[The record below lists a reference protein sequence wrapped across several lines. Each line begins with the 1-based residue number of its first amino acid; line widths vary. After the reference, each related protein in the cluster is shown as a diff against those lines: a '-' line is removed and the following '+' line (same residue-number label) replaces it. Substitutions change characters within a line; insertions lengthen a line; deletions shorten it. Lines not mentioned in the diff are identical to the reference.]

1 MGSEWRTVKL
11 GDIAENASRPFD
23 FSKHERVVFIN
34 TGDVL
39 HGKFLHSN
47 RIVPKDLPGQAKKRI
62 EKNDILFSEIRP
74 ANKRYALVDFD
85 PEEYVVSTKFIVIK
99 LLSEEI
105 DPHFFYIQLTCDKTL
120 CEFQRIAESRS
131 GTFPQITFDSVA
143 YYPFILPP
151 LPEQRAIAHILGS
164 LDDKIELNRKMNKT
178 LEAIARATFKSWFI
192 DFDPVIDN
200 ALRAGNPIPDSMA
213 ERAEMRRQILDQ
225 NQPSSS
231 SQRAKDKNYLE
242 GFKFSGLGNVSIDE
256 IYELFP
262 DSFQNS
268 ELGAIPKGWEVK
280 SLGEL
285 CEKPQYGF
293 TTSAKDKKVGPKF
306 LRITDINKLPWV
318 EWSNV
323 PWCEIISAGY
333 DKYKLRIGDFLI
345 ARMADP
351 GHGVYIEEEVEA
363 VFASY
368 LIRFRPVDLRY
379 GRYMQYWQHSS
390 IYWNLINARKAG
402 TTRFS
407 LNAKDLSAFPM
418 LIPTFP
424 ILEAF
429 SVFINPIR
437 QIIVHNVQESMI
449 LTSLRDT
456 LLPKLISG
464 ELRVPDAV
472 AIIKGVEL

>member
-1 MGSEWRTVKL
+1 MIFYLVK
-11 GDIAENASRPFD
+11 S
-23 FSKHERVVFIN
+23 
-34 TGDVL
+34 VL
-39 HGKFLHSN
+39 Q
-47 RIVPKDLPGQAKKRI
+47 I
-62 EKNDILFSEIRP
+62 
-74 ANKRYALVDFD
+74 
-85 PEEYVVSTKFIVIK
+85 STKFIVIK